1 MTIAYPNFEGLGD
14 WEPAKRIMVNDY
26 DWTDIN
32 TNQIDVIVT
41 IKTKLIQILQINP
54 YQVFNISNVIVGNIK
69 RLKV

>member
-32 TNQIDVIVT
+32 TNQIDVI
-41 IKTKLIQILQINP
+41 L
-54 YQVFNISNVIVGNIK
+54 
-69 RLKV
+69 